1 MAKKISNLLS
11 EYFQPDLHIDRSH
24 ISSSA
29 FEKPVKATSCTW
41 EVHTDPERFAKKF
54 KFESRQRAIDFVNE
68 VFHLEDEMNHHGD
81 LKIMYDEVMIEVY
94 THNVNRIT
102 ELDQEYI
109 RSVDFI
115 YKDVL
120 DFDYR

>member
-1 MAKKISNLLS
+1 MQLRA
-11 EYFQPDLHIDRSH
+11 DT
-24 ISSSA
+24 
-29 FEKPVKATSCTW
+29 FEKPIKATACNW
-41 EVHTDPERFAKKF
+41 EIHSDPERFSRKF
-54 KFESRQRAIDFVNE
+54 KLESRKRAIDFVNE
-68 VFHLEDEMNHHGD
+68 VMQLEDEMNHHGD
-81 LKIMYDEVMIEVY
+81 LKISYDEVSIDVY